1 MRKIKV
7 LLLITCFLLA
17 SCASWRVIERP
28 EWRLQAVRI
37 DQIDFSKA
45 TLGVNAQITN
55 PNNFGVTLREV
66 RYRLYLKE
74 TLIAQGEKTESF
86 ELPGHG
92 AADVWLPVEVSLSAA
107 RQIVPLLKNNPGDQA
122 LSWRIEGE
130 GTLKAFGIEKT
141 LPFKKEGAHSDR

>member
-1 MRKIKV
+1 M
-7 LLLITCFLLA
+7 
-17 SCASWRVIERP
+17 IERP
-28 EWRLQAVRI
+28 EWQIQGVRI

-55 PNNFGVTLREV
+55 PNHFDVTLQQV
-66 RYRLYLKE
+66 HYRLYLKE

-107 RQIVPLLKNNPGDQA
+107 RQILPLLKNNPEDKA

-130 GTLKAFGIEKT
+130 GTLKAFGIEKI
-141 LPFKKEGAHSDR
+141 LPFKKEGGEQK